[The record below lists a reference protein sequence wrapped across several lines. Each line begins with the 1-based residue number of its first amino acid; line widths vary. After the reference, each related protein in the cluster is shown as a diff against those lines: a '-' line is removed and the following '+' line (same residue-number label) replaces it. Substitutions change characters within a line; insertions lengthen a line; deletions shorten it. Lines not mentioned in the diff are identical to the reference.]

1 MKNSTD
7 AKIIFENVA
16 SSLSTT
22 VRQLALNAGLN
33 PTSLY
38 DLEIGRTK
46 KISARIFRALT
57 QAYPIIN
64 QRYLLSGQGPVL
76 NNLVITPAGSD
87 MILVS
92 RAVWEQVIS
101 CIVSNEKTQAID
113 FLQSNIV
120 SAQLSTSSSRED
132 HIAY

>member
-22 VRQLALNAGLN
+22 VRQLALNAGLK

-46 KISARIFRALT
+46 KISARVFRALT

-64 QRYLLSGQGPVL
+64 QRYLLTGQGPVL

-92 RAVWEQVIS
+92 RSVWEQV
-101 CIVSNEKTQAID
+101 VSYVITNEKSKAVD
-113 FLQSNIV
+113 LLQMNLINT
-120 SAQLSTSSSRED
+120 LSTTSSSRED
-132 HIAY
+132 HNAY